1 VARQWRGVNPLGG
14 GLAKTMM
21 PLMNAPIS
29 RRCGVLLFLASLQV
43 LGACQAGS
51 SVGTAPRAKLV
62 GSVQPSSAG
71 LVTPGASATVA
82 ASPAAVAIAKLL
94 KPSAN
99 TITLSGTV
107 RLDASQLV
115 AQGGGTLA
123 TLGEQSV
130 FSAGDT
136 RLIAQGGGN
145 LIANGGGNLIAQGG
159 GNLIANGGGNL
170 IAQGGGN
177 VIVPGGAASL
187 IAQGGGNLIAQGG
200 GNLIAQGGGNLIAQG
215 GGNYRIL
222 STPGIGTGSVAPDA
236 ASLARLASGSLVP
249 AAGMMLGVIDLRDN
263 RFVSLGVNDRGEAV
277 EAVYSNLQGAYTLHV
292 PADLK
297 ENLRVVALAPG
308 LQGRTGIYDAVVVG
322 GDANDDPSVND
333 DTTTLTKY
341 LRVAMRGKLWD
352 ILRAQTEQEKDEA
365 ARNLVGGD
373 LQRSLLRQL
382 CDNYRAMVTDAGV
395 PSCRSFQAAVLAS
408 DTLLAYVRLAEVKPI
423 SVYDRRTC
431 RTFTVADKQ
440 KTALELMQPL
450 LRETRERLTR
460 RLQEDPQYFIKKA
473 QDPTSYVAIANERFR
488 FPGRSAFV
496 ITKPSDWW
504 DLVVEGFFAG
514 IEAEQWLYSFDA
526 FADLYSDEEPDKVRE
541 RVLTFFACGAGF
553 GLEMGKVF
561 VFNTDAQ
568 VFLKSSLPRL
578 ADGDATPC
586 GPETPV
592 PSFSPLIRTKFP
604 CPPASAS
611 AAAAQP
617 SPSISPSAL

>member
-1 VARQWRGVNPLGG
+1 
-14 GLAKTMM
+14 
-21 PLMNAPIS
+21 MNAPIS

-51 SVGTAPRAKLV
+51 GVGTAPRAKLV

-177 VIVPGGAASL
+177 VIVPGGVASL
-187 IAQGGGNLIAQGG
+187 IAQGGGNLIAQGGGNLIANGGGNLIAQGG

-222 STPGIGTGSVAPDA
+222 STPWVGTGSVAPDA
-236 ASLARLASGSLVP
+236 AALAGLVSGSLVP

-263 RFVSLGVNDRGEAV
+263 RFVSLGVNAEGEAV

-292 PADLK
+292 PAELK
-297 ENLRVVALAPG
+297 ENLRVVALTPG

-322 GDANDDPSVND
+322 EPSNDPSVND
-333 DTTTLTKY
+333 DTTILTKY

-352 ILRAQTEQEKDEA
+352 ILKAQTEAEKKDA
-365 ARNLVGGD
+365 AQNLVGQHNPM
-373 LQRSLLRQL
+373 LPMLEKIVQ
-382 CDNYRAMVTDAGV
+382 NYRNTVIDAGV
-395 PSCRSFQAAVLAS
+395 PPCRYFQAAVLAS
-408 DTLLAYVRLAEVKPI
+408 DTLLAYVKLSEIKPI
-423 SVYDRRTC
+423 SVTNRVGC
-431 RTFTVADKQ
+431 GNVFTVADKQ
-440 KTALELMQPL
+440 KSALELMQPL

-514 IEAEQWLYSFDA
+514 IEADQWLYSFDA
-526 FADLYSDEEPDKVRE
+526 FADLYPDEAPEKVQE

-561 VFNTDAQ
+561 VFNADAQ
-568 VFLKSSLPRL
+568 GFLKSSLPRL
-578 ADGDATPC
+578 ADGNTTPC
-586 GPETPV
+586 GPQTPL
-592 PSFSPLIRTKFP
+592 PSFSPPIRTRFP
-604 CPPASAS
+604 CSSAS
-611 AAAAQP
+611 DSAASAQP
-617 SPSISPSAL
+617 SPSTIPSASL